1 MLSAAPPSP
10 VVSNFDIDLYQCTQY
25 FEKEL
30 AYKRSVKLT
39 KLSLTINPPEG
50 ADYSLN
56 TIVNIDAHR
65 CQNVK
70 TQDRASAAQP
80 KLCHIMMF

>member
-1 MLSAAPPSP
+1 MLSAAPPIP
-10 VVSNFDIDLYQCTQY
+10 VVSNFDIDFYQCTQY

-50 ADYSLN
+50 AEYSLN
-56 TIVNIDAHR
+56 IIVNIDAHR
-65 CQNVK
+65 TSMSKCENS
-70 TQDRASAAQP
+70 R
-80 KLCHIMMF
+80 